1 MSQQQFNNQSESQ
14 HPTEQQHFN
23 NQSETQHPTEQ
34 KQFNNESNLQQTST
48 QQQFNNQWKQHLTNQ
63 QTQFSSEIEQEPQ
76 QPSSPQHFYKPL
88 ETHHQTEQ
96 QQFNNQSKLQYPAD
110 QQQFHNQSEL
120 QPPTS
125 QQIESTTE
133 FKQQPELQ
141 LPTTQQPQF
150 TPLLEPE
157 PIQNNKIKFAF
168 NATGKN
174 KDWDFRK
181 LAANFQ
187 DTKGTIWD
195 VARQVQAGHAL
206 CAGLLDGQWRSKAN
220 IIGSQWLLLD
230 IDNSATW
237 TDENNNPLDEN
248 GRPIKINRAWVDIN
262 GNVIEKSDG
271 RQAKKIYQHQLNLD
285 EALEHPFIKQYC
297 ALIYTTASHQPN
309 WHKFRLIFLLP
320 EFVRGT
326 ETVEVLTRYLMQQL
340 PHDPACKDASRV
352 FYGSTEATFPLINP
366 DAYLPQFWIDE
377 AISVAHQERIEY
389 QRRIA
394 EIEKRRQ
401 QLQDQ
406 ATAND
411 WDVDQLIQQA
421 LSYIPPR
428 SPGSGNYQECLQVL
442 MALNGHYGP
451 VDAEIIAESWSPSI
465 RGTTWNIRAK
475 IKSFR
480 GRSGI
485 TIGTLFHIAKQYG
498 FRFPSVKKS
507 TPNYDY
513 QEEREREDQKRRFY
527 DWVDFRQQIK
537 KIIKP
542 IKKAF
547 KGFGEQT
554 KEPPKQDNK
563 PADVDIWFSS
573 QDRDK
578 IYQEIATK
586 EKYQDYKYILDTSA
600 AGSGKSHYIGTLEP
614 SDLKAAKLWYI
625 SNDHRN
631 PTTST
636 IESNYV
642 DLPVRNNGLYAD
654 STQFTPNGNPKVHW
668 PEKRQVPN
676 VKGNCDRAPL
686 FRKLASKG
694 YQNEANS
701 EASMNPGCVTCKY
714 KFNCSGQYPDGKEA
728 AYIPGNTFRRDR
740 KNALLANSNR
750 CHIDSLP
757 SDIPDNSIAFVDEF
771 SRQVNPV
778 QITELGLTDY
788 EKTITSVVTKLPDIW
803 ELIKDF
809 ISPLHQYLSYS
820 HKEAYYGYPHQ
831 EVMEILGNIDKSKI
845 ADIINELKILNPD
858 LEKIFED
865 ADGLD
870 NYEGISKKLIRT
882 LKTGFLREAA
892 KHSHKMLDDL
902 AVNWLIPLLEIY
914 ASLVPG
920 NFRIKNH
927 KLIIATKNTR
937 QVELLGKFKK
947 VFLLDATATRESVAL
962 ELGINPDEILVISEN
977 LPNYSNLEIV
987 HIADLGLCGKNRG
1000 EFKHTQIAAL
1010 TRHLQSKHDRVGV
1023 IDHLACVEDGQGY
1036 WYVDNRGSNKYVNV
1050 DALFCIGTPYPDL
1063 GAIAQ
1068 KYSILTGDFDTS
1080 KDNPN
1085 FQKYVDHLVQAEI
1098 IQAVGRPRSNR
1109 RPEQKITVYLTAN
1122 TDVSYIND
1130 YYPGCTIEV
1139 TEACNLTPEAGG
1151 KVQRLRY
1158 AIVQAAKQIWETGAK
1173 ITQKAIASLVGV
1185 TQGRISQEASE
1196 MGGWTAL
1203 KKILIFLLDSLY
1215 SKINNFSAPLTE
1227 NQQFYVEQFLPLLAQ
1242 EETIDPADVATTLD
1256 DIGDEAEV
1264 KLVLSRVPFETKLL
1278 LIIKLLAHVPDEF
1291 VEIIT
1296 PLIPRE
1302 LIFQDGS

>member
-1 MSQQQFNNQSESQ
+1 MSQQEFHNSSAPQQSTESQ
-14 HPTEQQHFN
+14 HFD
-23 NQSETQHPTEQ
+23 NQAEPENLAD
-34 KQFNNESNLQQTST
+34 KQD
-48 QQQFNNQWKQHLTNQ
+48 QF
-63 QTQFSSEIEQEPQ
+63 
-76 QPSSPQHFYKPL
+76 
-88 ETHHQTEQ
+88 
-96 QQFNNQSKLQYPAD
+96 
-110 QQQFHNQSEL
+110 
-120 QPPTS
+120 
-125 QQIESTTE
+125 TTE
-133 FKQQPELQ
+133 IKQQPELQ
-141 LPTTQQPQF
+141 PPTVQQPQF
-150 TPLLEPE
+150 TPKLEPE
-157 PIQNNKIKFAF
+157 PIQNDKIRFAF

-195 VARQVQAGHAL
+195 VAREVKAGHAL
-206 CAGLLDGQWRSKAN
+206 CAGLLDGQWRSKKN
-220 IIGSQWLLLD
+220 IIGSQWVLLD
-230 IDNSATW
+230 IDNSAIW

-248 GRPIKINRAWVDIN
+248 GRPIKINGAWVDIN

-285 EALEHPFIKQYC
+285 EALKHPFIKQYC
-297 ALIYTTASHQPN
+297 ALIYTTASHKPD
-309 WHKFRLIFLLP
+309 WHKFRLVFVLP

-406 ATAND
+406 AEKND

-451 VDAEIIAESWSPSI
+451 SDAEIIAESWSPSI

-498 FRFPSVKKS
+498 FRFPTVKKS

-513 QEEREREDQKRRFY
+513 LEEREREDQERRFY
-527 DWVDFRQQIK
+527 DWFDFRQQIK
-537 KIIKP
+537 KIVKP
-542 IKKAF
+542 IKKAL
-547 KGFGEQT
+547 KGFGEQTKEPIEKALKGFGKQT

-578 IYQEIATK
+578 IYQEIATD
-586 EKYQDYKYILDTSA
+586 EKYHDYKYILDTSA
-600 AGSGKSHYIGTLEP
+600 AGSGKSHHIGTLEP

-625 SNDHRN
+625 SSDHRN

-654 STQFTPNGNPKVHW
+654 STQLTPNGNPTIHW
-668 PEKRQVPN
+668 PEKGQVPN

-714 KFNCSGQYPDGKEA
+714 KFNCSSHYPDGKEA

-771 SRQVNPV
+771 SRQVNPIQV
-778 QITELGLTDY
+778 TELGLNDY
-788 EKTITSVVTKLPDIW
+788 EKTVTTIATELPDVW

-831 EVMEILGNIDKSKI
+831 EVMEIFGNIDLSKI
-845 ADIINELKILNPD
+845 TDIINELKILNPD

-870 NYEGISKKLIRT
+870 NYEGMSKKLIRT
-882 LKTGFLREAA
+882 IKVGFLREAA
-892 KHSHKMLDDL
+892 KHSHEMLDDL

-914 ASLVPG
+914 ANLVPG

-937 QVELLGKFKK
+937 QVEVLGKFKK
-947 VFLLDATATRESVAL
+947 VFLLDATANRESVAL
-962 ELGINPDEILVISEN
+962 ELGINSDEILVISEN

-987 HIADLGLCGKNRG
+987 HIADLGLCGKNRS
-1000 EFKHTQIAAL
+1000 ELKHTQIAAL
-1010 TRHLQSKHDRVGV
+1010 TKHLQSKHDRLGV

-1036 WYVDNRGSNKYVNV
+1036 WYVDNRGSNKYINV
-1050 DALFCIGTPYPDL
+1050 DALLCIGTPYPDL

-1085 FQKYVDHLVQAEI
+1085 FQKYVNHLVQAEI
-1098 IQAVGRPRSNR
+1098 IQGVGRPRANR
-1109 RPEQKITVYLTAN
+1109 RPEQKIKVYLTTN
-1122 TDVSYIND
+1122 TDISYLSS
-1130 YYPGCTIEV
+1130 YYLGCTIEE
-1139 TEACNLTPEAGG
+1139 TEAFKLTPEAGS
-1151 KVQRLRY
+1151 KTQWLQY
-1158 AIVQAAKQIWETGAK
+1158 QIVQAAKQIWEAGAK
-1173 ITQKAIASLVGV
+1173 ITQKAIASLAGV
-1185 TQGRISQEASE
+1185 TQGRISQEAAE

-1203 KKILIFLLDSLY
+1203 KKILISLLDSLY
-1215 SKINNFSAPLTE
+1215 SKINNFSATLSE
-1227 NQQFYVEQFLPLLAQ
+1227 NQQFYVEQFLPLLAG
-1242 EETIDPADVATTLD
+1242 EERLNPADVATTLD

-1296 PLIPRE
+1296 PLIPKE
-1302 LIFQDGS
+1302 MIFQDGS

>member
-1 MSQQQFNNQSESQ
+1 
-14 HPTEQQHFN
+14 
-23 NQSETQHPTEQ
+23 
-34 KQFNNESNLQQTST
+34 
-48 QQQFNNQWKQHLTNQ
+48 
-63 QTQFSSEIEQEPQ
+63 
-76 QPSSPQHFYKPL
+76 
-88 ETHHQTEQ
+88 
-96 QQFNNQSKLQYPAD
+96 
-110 QQQFHNQSEL
+110 
-120 QPPTS
+120 
-125 QQIESTTE
+125 
-133 FKQQPELQ
+133 
-141 LPTTQQPQF
+141 
-150 TPLLEPE
+150 
-157 PIQNNKIKFAF
+157 
-168 NATGKN
+168 
-174 KDWDFRK
+174 
-181 LAANFQ
+181 
-187 DTKGTIWD
+187 
-195 VARQVQAGHAL
+195 
-206 CAGLLDGQWRSKAN
+206 
-220 IIGSQWLLLD
+220 
-230 IDNSATW
+230 
-237 TDENNNPLDEN
+237 
-248 GRPIKINRAWVDIN
+248 
-262 GNVIEKSDG
+262 
-271 RQAKKIYQHQLNLD
+271 
-285 EALEHPFIKQYC
+285 
-297 ALIYTTASHQPN
+297 
-309 WHKFRLIFLLP
+309 
-320 EFVRGT
+320 
-326 ETVEVLTRYLMQQL
+326 
-340 PHDPACKDASRV
+340 V

-401 QLQDQ
+401 QLRDQ

-498 FRFPSVKKS
+498 FKFPSVEKKD
-507 TPNYDY
+507 NYGEPDPELY
-513 QEEREREDQKRRFY
+513 NKYVQREQEQERVDNYLALLSFKESFKRIASK
-527 DWVDFRQQIK
+527 VV
-537 KIIKP
+537 KP
-542 IKKAF
+542 IEKIF
-547 KGFGEQT
+547 KGFGAAPKKPQKQT
-554 KEPPKQDNK
+554 NQAPNIDICSSSENRDDNVDICSSSENRDDNVDICSSSQDRDNN
-563 PADVDIWFSS
+563 VDIWFSS
-573 QDRDK
+573 QDRGT
-578 IYQEIATK
+578 IYQEIATD
-586 EKYQDYKYILDTSA
+586 EKYQEYKYVLDTSA
-600 AGSGKSHYIGTLEP
+600 AGSGKSHHIGTLEP

-625 SNDHRN
+625 SSDHRN

-654 STQFTPNGNPKVHW
+654 STQLTPNGNPKVHW
-668 PEKRQVPN
+668 PEKGKVPN

-714 KFNCSGQYPDGKEA
+714 KFNCSSHYPDGKEA
-728 AYIPGNTFRRDR
+728 AYIPGNSFRRDR
-740 KNALLANSNR
+740 KNALLADSNR

-788 EKTITSVVTKLPDIW
+788 EKTITSVVTKIPDVW

-831 EVMEILGNIDKSKI
+831 EVMEIFGNIDLSKI
-845 ADIINELKILNPD
+845 PDIINELKILNPD

-882 LKTGFLREAA
+882 LKVGFLREAA
-892 KHSHKMLDDL
+892 KHSHEMLDDL

-914 ASLVPG
+914 AGLVPG

-937 QVELLGKFKK
+937 QVEVLEKFKK
-947 VFLLDATATRESVAL
+947 VFLLDATANRESVAL
-962 ELGINPDEILVISEN
+962 ELGINPNEILVISEN

-987 HIADLGLCGKNRG
+987 HIADLGLCGKNRS
-1000 EFKHTQIAAL
+1000 ELKHTQIAAI
-1010 TRHLQSKHDRVGV
+1010 TTHLQSKHDRLGV

-1050 DALFCIGTPYPDL
+1050 DALLCIGTPYPDL

-1122 TDVSYIND
+1122 TNVSYISN
-1130 YYPGCTIEV
+1130 YYPGCKIEL

-1158 AIVQAAKQIWETGAK
+1158 AIVQAAKHIWETGAK

-1185 TQGRISQEASE
+1185 TQGRISQEAAE

-1227 NQQFYVEQFLPLLAQ
+1227 NQQFYVEQFLPLLAG
-1242 EETIDPADVATTLD
+1242 EERLDPAYVATTLD

-1264 KLVLSRVPFETKLL
+1264 KLVLSRVSFETKLL

-1296 PLIPRE
+1296 PLIPKE
-1302 LIFQDGS
+1302 MIFQDGS